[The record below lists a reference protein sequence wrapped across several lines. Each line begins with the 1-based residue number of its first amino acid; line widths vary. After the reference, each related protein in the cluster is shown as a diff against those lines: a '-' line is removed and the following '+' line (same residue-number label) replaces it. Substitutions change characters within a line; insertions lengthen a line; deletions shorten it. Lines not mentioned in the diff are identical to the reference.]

1 MAIEIMNAL
10 SKVSVPPVA
19 GVAATDSGSNGG
31 TPFRI
36 TPSPADADNGVVQLF
51 PRNGKS
57 EPEEAVR
64 SAEQV
69 SAMVEDLQASL
80 EMLQQKNTHL
90 NFSVHEKT
98 DRIVVRITDQDTG
111 DVIREI
117 PSEEFLNLAA
127 KLQEMVGLMFDMKV

>member
-1 MAIEIMNAL
+1 MAIELISTQN
-10 SKVSVPPVA
+10 KTTIPPVPGVLNTGSEDVSARTKPPAA
-19 GVAATDSGSNGG
+19 G
-31 TPFRI
+31 
-36 TPSPADADNGVVQLF
+36 NGVVQMF
-51 PRNGKS
+51 PVGRK
-57 EPEEAVR
+57 PEADESKR

-80 EMLQQKNTHL
+80 EMLQQKNTQL

-98 DRIVVRITDQDTG
+98 DRIMVRITDQDTG

>member
-1 MAIEIMNAL
+1 MAIEIMNAQ
-10 SKVSVPPVA
+10 SKIYVPPAA
-19 GVAATDSGSNGG
+19 GAAAAGSAGTGG
-31 TPFRI
+31 APFR
-36 TPSPADADNGVVQLF
+36 TAPSPADADSGVVQLF
-51 PRNGKS
+51 PRDRKS
-57 EPEEAVR
+57 EPEASVG

-90 NFSVHEKT
+90 DFSVHEKT
-98 DRIVVRITDQDTG
+98 DRIMVRITDQDTG